1 MPDLDTYVAMTNYQ
15 FMRIYRSRY
24 YHDAALAAR
33 MDQDAL
39 TSLGRAPL
47 YAPMS
52 TAAPNSQVAKIAAER
67 TRRGLVFPDSWIAAG
82 LRTDG
87 EDA

>member
-1 MPDLDTYVAMTNYQ
+1 MPDLDAFAAMSDFS
-15 FMRIYRSRY
+15 FMKIYRSRY

-39 TSLGRAPL
+39 TSPGRARL

-52 TAAPNSQVAKIAAER
+52 TAAPNSQVAKIASER

-82 LRTDG
+82 LRTVG
-87 EDA
+87 EDS